1 MEINLSE
8 DPAILFWDKY
18 LGVTLFYHREKCSTM
33 LIAILFIICR
43 NLKQFRN
50 FSTDENVVH
59 LHNGL

>member
-1 MEINLSE
+1 MEINSSE
-8 DPAILFWDKY
+8 GPAILFRDKY
-18 LGVTLFYHREKCSTM
+18 MGVTLSYHREKCSTM
-33 LIAILFIICR
+33 LMAVLFIICR